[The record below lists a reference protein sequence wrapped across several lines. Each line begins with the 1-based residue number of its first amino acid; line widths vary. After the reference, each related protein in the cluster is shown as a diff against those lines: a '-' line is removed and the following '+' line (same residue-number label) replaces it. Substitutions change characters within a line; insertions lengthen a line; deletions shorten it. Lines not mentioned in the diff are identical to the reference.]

1 MYLQIDRDRFIRIKS
16 VIAILP
22 TSEGREQGR
31 SAVVTDQAV
40 HTSPYRAQT
49 LIRKAEEGRL

>member
-1 MYLQIDRDRFIRIKS
+1 MYLQIGSDRFIRIKS

-22 TSEGREQGR
+22 VREGEGR
-31 SAVVTDQAV
+31 SAVVTEQAV
-40 HTSPYRAQT
+40 HLSPYRAQT